1 MPIHGPCNKL
11 GSPITDV
18 TLFGPRAAVTITD
31 AIIDTGFSGFVRV
44 PVSRIYQ
51 LRLPLVT
58 FNEVASLDG
67 KRRHILIADGAAKIG
82 PYQAPGPIMID
93 QDSDFTL
100 IGMKFLASAGLALF
114 LKNGQWTMAEVRHL
128 ALA

>member
-18 TLFGPRAAVTITD
+18 TLFGPRAAVIITD
-31 AIIDTGFSGFVRV
+31 AIIDTGFSGFV
-44 PVSRIYQ
+44 PVRRIYQ

-58 FNEVASLDG
+58 FNEVTSLDG

-100 IGMKFLASAGLALF
+100 IGMKFLTSARLALF
-114 LKNGQWTMAEVRHL
+114 LKNSQWTMAEARHL